1 MKMIGDGDET
11 PQLFKSEQQNSN
23 YLIAGG
29 EALGLQLFLNAIDV
43 LVLRWL
49 AVNVRDQL
57 ADLLTSNGLIVQPIV
72 FTFGDEQLNEFVEI
86 FFSKLPLQN
95 IKQSKSIVSRHSGW
109 ITLAEPIER
118 SASKVWAVVVAHD
131 LSLGLWEKKII
142 EFRY

>member
-72 FTFGDEQLNEFVEI
+72 FTFGDEQLNE
-86 FFSKLPLQN
+86 LDR
-95 IKQSKSIVSRHSGW
+95 KS
-109 ITLAEPIER
+109 
-118 SASKVWAVVVAHD
+118 VV
-131 LSLGLWEKKII
+131 
-142 EFRY
+142 